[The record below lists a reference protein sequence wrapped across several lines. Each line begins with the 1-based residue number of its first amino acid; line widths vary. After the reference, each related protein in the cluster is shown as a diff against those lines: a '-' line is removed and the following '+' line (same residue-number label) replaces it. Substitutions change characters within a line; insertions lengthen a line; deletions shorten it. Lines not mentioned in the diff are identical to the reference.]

1 MSSALWRALEY
12 SWRDYMLFEHSCI
25 RSGIRRD
32 DCTDAYDAH
41 AITRFLLHQVVS
53 MQLRAYQSD
62 PMMHESGRI

>member
-1 MSSALWRALEY
+1 
-12 SWRDYMLFEHSCI
+12 MLFEHSCI